1 MGSLVNRFSFMLPDR
16 RPGLQRI
23 LGLSGVL
30 FFSLLVSL
38 SLLPASWTGLDPV
51 EQNTRFVLAPPGTP
65 GHLLGCDFLGRDN
78 LSRLVSGSTVSLF
91 IGVCVGLFSTV
102 IGAFWGLLSGYR
114 GGMFDTVLMR
124 LLEVWYALPE
134 LLIATILML
143 ALGHGI
149 FAVVVALSIGGWMGV
164 ARVVRGETLKIR
176 EQAYLEA
183 ARSIGASPVR
193 LVFRHFLP
201 NLLPV
206 LFVLL
211 LFRIPGGILGESTLS
226 FLGLGLSPPASSW
239 GTLVNEGWK
248 ALPLTPWIL
257 AFPAVLIVLA
267 LLAFQWFGESLG
279 KRWLK

>member
-1 MGSLVNRFSFMLPDR
+1 MGSLTSSRFR
-16 RPGLQRI
+16 KT
-23 LGLSGVL
+23 LGVGGVL
-30 FFSLLVSL
+30 FLLFLVIL
-38 SLLPASWTGLDPV
+38 AVLPERLTGLDPV
-51 EQNTRFVLAPPGTP
+51 SQNTRLVLASPGTE

-78 LSRLVSGSTVSLF
+78 LSRLISGSGVSLL
-91 IGVCVGLFSTV
+91 IGVSVGVLSTV
-102 IGAFWGLLSGYR
+102 LGAFWGLFSGYS
-114 GGMFDTVLMR
+114 GGAFDTVLMR

-143 ALGHGI
+143 VLGHGI
-149 FAVVVALSIGGWMGV
+149 VSVIIALSIGGWMGV
-164 ARVVRGETLKIR
+164 ARVVRAETLKIR

-183 ARSIGASPVR
+183 ARSLGAPPLR
-193 LVFRHFLP
+193 LLLRHFLP

-257 AFPAVLIVLA
+257 AFPALMIVLA
-267 LLAFQWFGESLG
+267 LLAFQWAGEESG
-279 KRWLK
+279 ARWSR